1 MCLQP
6 TAQCNPTALSCTLH
20 APLTAGGSCRPAAR
34 LQLTPR
40 ASLRQHPVSPAPH
53 PRGAC
58 PVGVPWPSMT
68 ATTLSFLRCST
79 PGPKGRGRT
88 RTSGRPERPALPAPR
103 ARSWPGR
110 PRSAA
115 GSAAWTGPA
124 GGQRGLGAR
133 RPILW
138 GAQVIPTPAVNPIPT
153 SLGQR
158 RPRREKGLVSETRGP
173 RGCLARVSSTR
184 APCRSPRGSHRP
196 ITPGVPGVPTAVAN
210 FKMSRSSTP
219 SFRRSR
225 ASRHA
230 FLSLEP
236 PWPCLS
242 PPP

>member
-1 MCLQP
+1 M
-6 TAQCNPTALSCTLH
+6 
-20 APLTAGGSCRPAAR
+20 AR
-34 LQLTPR
+34 
-40 ASLRQHPVSPAPH
+40 
-53 PRGAC
+53 
-58 PVGVPWPSMT
+58 
-68 ATTLSFLRCST
+68 
-79 PGPKGRGRT
+79 
-88 RTSGRPERPALPAPR
+88 
-103 ARSWPGR
+103 
-110 PRSAA
+110 
-115 GSAAWTGPA
+115 
-124 GGQRGLGAR
+124 GAR

-196 ITPGVPGVPTAVAN
+196 ITPGVPGVPTAAAN

-236 PWPCLS
+236 LRPCLS
-242 PPP
+242 LPPCLREPAPGLVANAPSAIVCLGLSRPNPAPRLRGSARPSRGPSADAHG